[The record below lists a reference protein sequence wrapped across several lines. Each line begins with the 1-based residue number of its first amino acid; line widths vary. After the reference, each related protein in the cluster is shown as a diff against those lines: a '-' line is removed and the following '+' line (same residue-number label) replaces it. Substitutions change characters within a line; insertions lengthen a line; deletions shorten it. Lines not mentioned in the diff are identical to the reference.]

1 MDSGTVL
8 RTNIVQAI
16 TQKSNLGQ
24 KVFDNTFCALTLV
37 KEILHEMDSELDDE
51 LDGKI
56 DERVRIEYRDRGKFE
71 AQIQIASDIL
81 IFSMQTSVFNFPA
94 GHPVWDTGHASE
106 DRNNAYCGIINIYNF
121 LSDSFKYNRVNDEG
135 YLIGRIFVNRNE
147 YVFTE
152 GSPKLPLGVDSFG
165 SAKLAKETVKSIV
178 ESAIECALNFD
189 ALIPPYEIS
198 KTVTVEQFNTR
209 FESTKTQ
216 TGKRLGYGFDKNE
229 I

>member
-1 MDSGTVL
+1 MDSDTGLSTDII
-8 RTNIVQAI
+8 RAI

-24 KVFDNTFCALTLV
+24 KIFDNTLGALTLV

-94 GHPVWDTGHASE
+94 EHPVLGTSYAAE
-106 DRNNAYCGIINIYNF
+106 DRNNTYCGIINIYNF
-121 LSDSFKYNRVNDEG
+121 LSDSFKYNRVGDEG
-135 YLIGRIFVNRNE
+135 YLIGRIFVNRSGRI
-147 YVFTE
+147 FTE
-152 GSPKLPLGVDSFG
+152 GSRKLPFGVEHFADTMLGKD
-165 SAKLAKETVKSIV
+165 TVKRIV
-178 ESAIECALNFD
+178 EASIECALGFD

-198 KTVTVEQFNTR
+198 RTVTVEQFNTR
-209 FESTKTQ
+209 FESAKIQ
-216 TGKRLGYGFDKNE
+216 VGKRLGYGFGKDD

>member
-1 MDSGTVL
+1 MDSDTGL
-8 RTNIVQAI
+8 RADIIRAI

-24 KVFDNTFCALTLV
+24 KVFDNTFAALTLV

-94 GHPVWDTGHASE
+94 NHPVLNTSHASE
-106 DRNNAYCGIINIYNF
+106 DKDNTYCGIINIYNF
-121 LSDSFKYNRVNDEG
+121 LSDSFKYNRISDEG
-135 YLIGRIFVNRNE
+135 YLIGRIFVNRNGFI
-147 YVFTE
+147 FTE
-152 GSPKLPLGVDSFG
+152 GSRRLPFGVDGFG
-165 SAKLAKETVKSIV
+165 LTTLGKQTIGAVV
-178 ESAIECALNFD
+178 EAAIECALDFD

-209 FESTKTQ
+209 FESSKTQ
-216 TGKRLGYGFDKNE
+216 TGKRLGYGFDKDE